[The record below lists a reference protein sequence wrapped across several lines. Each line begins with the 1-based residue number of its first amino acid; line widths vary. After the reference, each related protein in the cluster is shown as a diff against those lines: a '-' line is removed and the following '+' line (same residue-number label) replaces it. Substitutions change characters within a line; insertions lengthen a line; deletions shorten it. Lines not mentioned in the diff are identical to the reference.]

1 MTWRATSAGPYQ
13 AVASGAAPAVEWQ
26 VVRHEEKDIVAA
38 LPAFALKAGRCRLT
52 SASPQ
57 VDLRLT
63 SG

>member
-1 MTWRATSAGPYQ
+1 
-13 AVASGAAPAVEWQ
+13 VASGAAPAVEWQ

-38 LPAFALKAGRCRLT
+38 LPTFALKAGRCRLT